1 MKSAQTVYYGPS
13 TSTYPS
19 VGSVSQNETVTAI
32 WIEGTWVHLEYSV
45 TGTTN
50 KKRGYVPTSTVNIYE
65 SIPTIT
71 FANLTRY
78 VITGG
83 TTYTGPASSGYVA
96 AGSVST
102 GETVQYSGQKPND
115 YAFIEYSIGGSQKK
129 RAYFPAS
136 YLATSPVS
144 DQIMKDPINKNSN
157 FTGGNHTDYSV
168 STGTSVYAMCDGTF
182 RFAYHYGKKYSDS
195 PYSYISL
202 GRGVGLTPASG
213 WKTADGRTPSYIEYG
228 HLSSLNGYSTPN
240 YVENCYPS
248 GVADPVYYRDYV
260 LIVNKAVKCGDLI
273 GYSGNSRNSTGP
285 HLHIQLN

>member
-1 MKSAQTVYYGPS
+1 MSTMKSAQTVYYGPN

-45 TGTTN
+45 TGTSN

-65 SIPTIT
+65 SVPALT

-83 TTYTGPASSGYVA
+83 TTYTGPASSGYVT

-115 YAFIEYSIGGSQKK
+115 YAFIE
-129 RAYFPAS
+129 
-136 YLATSPVS
+136 
-144 DQIMKDPINKNSN
+144 KDPINKNNN
-157 FTGGNHTDYSV
+157 FIGGNHEDYDMSI
-168 STGTSVYAMCDGTF
+168 GTPVYAMCDGTF
-182 RFAYHYGKKYSDS
+182 TFAYKYGKKYSYS

-202 GRGVGLTPASG
+202 GRGTNLAPASG
-213 WKTADGRTPSYIEYG
+213 WRTADGRTPSTIEYG

-240 YVENCYPS
+240 YVENCFPS
-248 GVADPVYYRDYV
+248 SWGTNYSENNVV
-260 LIVNKAVKCGDLI
+260 LAYKAVTCGELI
-273 GYSGNSRNSTGP
+273 GYSGNSGNSSGP
-285 HLHIQLN
+285 HLHIEFK